1 MLAVIL
7 ISVFFLLLFGYSSWQ
22 SLLILSCFLFHMNL
36 KHIFYSLPIKPSG
49 GFGNSSHNCT
59 NLNRIR
65 DFQMAIFPNGIIILL
80 IQILNSIFISEN
92 LLLQLISSQSVKSVS
107 HTPRF
112 LNLGGFQSVFIWG
125 KYLVKDCLS
134 LPGQIAWVLPEF
146 MAKPNFLPN
155 LFGTNT
161 LIKGDCLTLWHHLSI
176 ISKLHTLMLFIIN
189 INPFN

>member
-1 MLAVIL
+1 MTVSANPIL
-7 ISVFFLLLFGYSSWQ
+7 FSVPYELKYIFC
-22 SLLILSCFLFHMNL
+22 SLS
-36 KHIFYSLPIKPSG
+36 IKPSG
-49 GFGNSSHNCT
+49 GFGSSSHNCT

-112 LNLGGFQSVFIWG
+112 LYLGGFQSIFIWG

-134 LPGQIAWVLPEF
+134 PPGQIAWVLPSQTF
-146 MAKPNFLPN
+146 SQTYIY
-155 LFGTNT
+155 GTNT
-161 LIKGDCLTLWHHLSI
+161 LIKRDCLTLWHHLSI